1 MARLTNFQHEA
12 SPTGTTADYLMQL
25 RFDETLPTSGATD
38 DLGVRSM
45 TVLTGTPG
53 TFPAAM
59 QNDFTFGART
69 FDGSTRSLS
78 RSTVDG
84 DQGIFQASNGGWGIA
99 CWVRPTSL
107 AANGTVIE
115 LGEWSSPETEAT
127 NVQMN
132 LQVITDGSFRLN
144 WEEGVGTSRNNGSGP
159 GRLAVGVWSH
169 VGVRMQPDP
178 NNIGQMQIDFF
189 HNGVNVTR
197 AANRPWPTGG
207 ASSRW
212 IVGASRE
219 AGTAVGTFGDFYA
232 GQVDDLIVTKF
243 PPDVAWF
250 RKLYADGVRDYQ
262 VRDYV
267 PALATSLT
275 RSWSVNAR
283 VLVQAPIVDPVA
295 TTPAYDYENLP
306 KTDLEWVNLCDV
318 NDIDFVDSISWSD
331 SVDDFVSVGRVRLL
345 RNFSF
350 YNTSPF
356 SGVFGAGTYR
366 DNPFISTIGS
376 GHLLRSMRRVR
387 IETATMPIGVE
398 PADVGPQ
405 WEVVFDGFIR
415 AVDVD
420 DDFVNVTISDLG
432 CALLD
437 VFIEPNKDGTDR
449 TYGSTVATAIAG
461 ELQKIVDD
469 NDPARY
475 DILTIDDNGAAFA
488 IVITLLSLTTPS
500 TDVNG
505 RGKPHHFNAG
515 DTLVISGTANFN
527 TPAGTVDT
535 VASVT
540 STTITLSRVTA
551 GAFAAEV
558 VGQVRSSEA
567 YSYEGGK
574 PTLWTPVS
582 SAWTVYQWNEPAS
595 KGVLQSLDDIMTQI
609 GWRTR
614 YRWDELRTQFRL
626 TSFNPG
632 AGSSVFR
639 GDDFISL
646 FGTLSVAR
654 LSTKVDDVRN
664 AWVVEYPDNGNKD
677 PRGNRKIYLVS
688 SIDKTSIRTYGRRF
702 ARIRVASD
710 SLINRS
716 TEAQAM
722 ATQALADMKDPIA
735 EVEVECLYDR
745 RVQVQDAVEIDV
757 EEYVAPNQMPQF
769 FGRDVNGTCVAAS
782 HSITK
787 SQHRSRLTLRRV
799 DDVAY
804 TSKARVARVE
814 RYDDLVSQTG
824 AVPGRGLSPPA
835 SALAPTV
842 QYLGLLNATR
852 SARVSWSVPGGD
864 LNRNYLE
871 TEVHQST
878 VTGFTPSSST
888 LVAVVR
894 GTNALIT
901 GMAATTTYYVKVV
914 HCDRMGN
921 SSAASPQTTYTTP

>member
-1 MARLTNFQHEA
+1 MARLTNFSHEA

-25 RFDETLPTSGATD
+25 RCDEVSGTTQLTD
-38 DLGVRSM
+38 ALGVR
-45 TVLTGTPG
+45 TFTGFVGPPG
-53 TFPAAM
+53 VEPAAM
-59 QNDFTFGART
+59 QNDFVRGART
-69 FDGSTRSLS
+69 FNGSSHVFL
-78 RSTVDG
+78 RSTLDG
-84 DQGIFQASNGGWGIA
+84 DQTNFQASNGGWGIA
-99 CWVRPTSL
+99 CWIKPASL

-115 LGEWSSPETEAT
+115 LGEFSSPETEVT

-132 LQVITDGSFRLN
+132 LQVITDGSFRMN
-144 WEEGVGTSRNNGSGP
+144 WEHDVGTSRNNGSGP

-189 HNGVNVTR
+189 HNGVNVAR

-207 ASSRW
+207 SSSRW

-219 AGTAVGTFGDFYA
+219 QGTALGGPYGNFYNGA
-232 GQVDDLIVTKF
+232 VDDIIITKF

-267 PALATSLT
+267 PALSTSLT
-275 RSWSVNAR
+275 RSWSTHAR
-283 VLVQAPIVDPVA
+283 VLVQAPIVDPAA
-295 TTPAYDYENLP
+295 TSPTYGYANLP

-318 NDIDFVDSISWSD
+318 NGIDFVDSVSWSD
-331 SVDDFVSVGRVRLL
+331 SVDDFISVGRVRLL

-356 SGVFGAGTYR
+356 SNNATYG
-366 DNPFISTIGS
+366 DNPFIESS
-376 GHLLRSMRRVR
+376 VHLLRSMRRVR

-398 PADVGPQ
+398 PGDVGPQ
-405 WEVVFDGFIR
+405 WEVMFDGFIR

-420 DDFVNVTISDLG
+420 DDYVNVTISDLG

-437 VFIEPNKDGTDR
+437 VFIEPDKNGTDR
-449 TYGSTVATAIAG
+449 TYGATVATAIAG
-461 ELQKIVDD
+461 ELQQIIDD

-475 DILTIDDNGAAFA
+475 DILNIDDNGASFA

-515 DTLVISGTANFN
+515 DTLVISGTTNFN

-540 STTITLSRVTA
+540 TTSITLSRVTA
-551 GAFAAEV
+551 GAFAAET
-558 VGQVRSSEA
+558 VGQIRAIEA
-567 YSYEGGK
+567 LSYEGGK

-582 SAWTVYQWNEPAS
+582 SGWTVYQWNEPAS

-614 YRWDELRTQFRL
+614 YKWDELRTQFRL
-626 TSFNPG
+626 ASFNPG

-646 FGTLSVAR
+646 FGILGVSR

-688 SIDKTSIRTYGRRF
+688 SVDKTSIRTYGRKF

-722 ATQALADMKDPIA
+722 ASQALADMKDPIA

-757 EEYVAPNQMPQF
+757 EEYVSPNQMPQF
-769 FGRDVNGTCVAAS
+769 FGRDVNGTCVSAS
-782 HSITK
+782 HTISR
-787 SQHRSRLTLRRV
+787 SQHRSRLMLRRV
-799 DDVAY
+799 DTITY
-804 TSKARVARVE
+804 TSKARVARVD

-842 QYLGLLNATR
+842 QNLGLLNATR
-852 SARVSWSVPGGD
+852 AARVSWSVPGGD

-894 GTNALIT
+894 GTNALVT
-901 GMAATTTYYVKVV
+901 GMVAGTTYYVKVV

-921 SSAASPQTTYTTP
+921 ASAASPQTAYVS